1 MKKHILALIAAGL
14 ILNGCSGQNQ
24 KKELTD
30 TEARLYSD
38 KGKQIAKATFE
49 TLSGQLT
56 QALARGGVVEAATY
70 CNLKALPLVDSLSKV
85 HRATIKRATI
95 WARNPND
102 QANVEEEKII
112 NEYLAL
118 KAGNKPLNPVVR
130 RNEAGDIQFY
140 MPIQIGTELCL
151 NCHGS
156 TDTDIKVGDYE
167 IIKKLY
173 PGDQATGHKMGDLR
187 GIWSITFSQK

>member
-1 MKKHILALIAAGL
+1 MKNQILTVIAAAF
-14 ILNGCSGQNQ
+14 ILTGCSGQNQ

-30 TEARLYSD
+30 TEKRLYSD

-49 TLSGQLT
+49 VLSGQLT
-56 QALARGGVVEAATY
+56 QALARGGVTEAVTY
-70 CNLKALPLVDSLSKV
+70 CNLKAYPLVDSLSNV

-95 WARNPND
+95 WARNPSD
-102 QANVEEEKII
+102 EANAEEEKII

-118 KAGNKPLNPVVR
+118 KSGNQPLNPVVR

-151 NCHGS
+151 NCHGN
-156 TDTDIKVGDYE
+156 TGTDIKAGDYE

-173 PGDQATGHKMGDLR
+173 PDDRATGHKMGDLR

>member
-1 MKKHILALIAAGL
+1 MKKQILTVIAAAI

-30 TEARLYSD
+30 TEMRLYSD
-38 KGKQIAKATFE
+38 NGKQIAKATFE
-49 TLSGQLT
+49 VLSGQLT
-56 QALARGGVVEAATY
+56 QALARGGVAEAASY
-70 CNLKALPLVDSLSKV
+70 CNLKAYPMVDSLSTA
-85 HRATIKRATI
+85 HRAYIKRATI
-95 WARNPND
+95 WTRNPKD
-102 QANVEEEKII
+102 KANAEEERII

-118 KAGNKPLNPVVR
+118 KSVNKPLNPVVR
-130 RNEAGDIQFY
+130 RDKAGDIQFY

-156 TDTDIKVGDYE
+156 TATDIKAGDLE

-173 PGDQATGHKMGDLR
+173 PEDQATGHKMGDLR